1 MDINEK
7 IKKLA
12 RGEITTLPG
21 VYILIDKKGDILY
34 IGKAKNLRSRVK
46 SYFNRL
52 EELRENRSE
61 AIFQMVNKINQ
72 IKIFPTDSEIE
83 AILLE
88 AELINKQKPKY
99 NSRQKDDK
107 SC

>member
-21 VYILIDKKGDILY
+21 VYIFIDKKGDILY

-72 IKIFPTDSEIE
+72 IKIFQTDSEIE

-88 AELINKQKPKY
+88 EVPEVIGVENLP
-99 NSRQKDDK
+99 
-107 SC
+107 